1 MAKTK
6 KKSPSQARVG
16 SHVTLRRSTEKGAP
30 TSATTGAKRKKAG
43 VRTAPSQTT
52 KARG

>member
-6 KKSPSQARVG
+6 KKPSQARVG
-16 SHVTLRRSTEKGAP
+16 SHVMLRRSIEKGAA
-30 TSATTGAKRKKAG
+30 TSGTTGAKRKKAG
-43 VRTAPSQTT
+43 RAAASKMQ

>member
-6 KKSPSQARVG
+6 KKPSQAGVG
-16 SHVTLRRSTEKGAP
+16 SRVTLRRSIEKGGP

-43 VRTAPSQTT
+43 RTSAGKTQ

>member
-6 KKSPSQARVG
+6 KKPSQERVG
-16 SHVTLRRSTEKGAP
+16 NRVTLRRSIEKGSP

-43 VRTAPSQTT
+43 RTAANKTQ

>member
-6 KKSPSQARVG
+6 RKSPSQARVG
-16 SHVTLRRSTEKGAP
+16 SRVTLRRSIEKGAP
-30 TSATTGAKRKKAG
+30 TSKTTGAKRKKAG
-43 VRTAPSQTT
+43 RPAASKTQ